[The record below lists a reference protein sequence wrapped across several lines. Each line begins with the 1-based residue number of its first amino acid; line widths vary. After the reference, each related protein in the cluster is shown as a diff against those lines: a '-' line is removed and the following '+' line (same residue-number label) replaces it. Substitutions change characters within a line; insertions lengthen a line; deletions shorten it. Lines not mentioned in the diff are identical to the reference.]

1 MSAITLNA
9 NPTPQIK
16 GVIQQAARSTG
27 ASFEYLMT
35 TAQIESNLNP
45 SAQAPT
51 SSARGLYQF
60 IDQTWLAT
68 MKQDGPALGFGRYAS
83 AIVQDQDGRYDIP
96 DPAMRTAVMKMRGNP
111 AVSAVM
117 AGAFARSNTA
127 QLTASLGRAPTEG
140 ELYIAHFLGPDGAE
154 KLINTA
160 VKSPR
165 TPAASLFPSAAAA
178 NKSVFYDRFGRAR
191 DARDVYSVL
200 TGRFAVARATGAT
213 TTLRGTIEA
222 NTRFVRLPVN
232 DTAGV
237 TGAYAEANA
246 SANTEA
252 DAPVL
257 PDTRPL
263 FQAMF
268 NDRRRLGV
276 TPVVSELWA
285 TAKPDAGA
293 GAANAPPAKQMDLF
307 SDGKQDARRLF
318 GAGDT

>member
-9 NPTPQIK
+9 NPTPQLK

-27 ASFEYLMT
+27 TSFEYLMT

-83 AIVQDQDGRYDIP
+83 AIVQDADGHYDIP
-96 DPAMRTAVMKMRGNP
+96 DPAMRNAVMKLRSNP
-111 AVSAVM
+111 AVSAAM

-154 KLINTA
+154 KLISTA
-160 VKSPR
+160 AKSPR
-165 TPAASLFPSAAAA
+165 TAAASLFPSAAAA
-178 NKSVFYDRFGRAR
+178 NRSVFYDRYGRAR

-213 TTLRGTIEA
+213 ATLRGTIPA
-222 NTRFVRLPVN
+222 NSAFVRLPVN

-237 TGAYAEANA
+237 TNAYAEANA
-246 SANTEA
+246 GADS

-257 PDTRPL
+257 PDNRPL

-268 NDRRRLGV
+268 SDRRRLGV

-285 TAKPDAGA
+285 PAKPDAA
-293 GAANAPPAKQMDLF
+293 VPAPPPKQMDLF
-307 SDGKQDARRLF
+307 TDGKQDARRLF